1 MSKSL
6 SPRLFMSLRLLAVLL
21 ITVLV
26 LAACQAGGGDSIKIG
41 MNLEETGNIPKV
53 GEHSRV
59 AAEMFVEE
67 VNEAGGVEIGGET
80 YTLELVVEDNNG
92 TAEGA
97 TAVANKLVTQDEVL
111 ALVGPNASVAA
122 VPAGEVANN
131 LETPMISPWST
142 NPNTTLNRP
151 WVFRAPF
158 LDPFQ
163 GPVVANF
170 ATEEFGAER
179 ACVLFDIA
187 TDYSNGL
194 ADNFRS
200 AWEGLHGA
208 GSVVAYES
216 FTTGDQDFSAQ
227 LTNIGAADC
236 DIFFTPQYY
245 SEVPLIVEQA
255 QDLGIT
261 VPIVGSD
268 SWGDPQLLELCGS
281 DCDGYFFSTH
291 YVASGATGAT
301 KEFIDKFNA
310 RHNEIPSDVGA
321 LTWDSMRL
329 MVQAMQNCGTITGD
343 LAADRACVRDGLA
356 TISDFDGITGQ
367 MTFEEGGD
375 PIKCAV
381 IVQIQGGEVA
391 FHESVCP

>member
-1 MSKSL
+1 MSKRSRFTHL
-6 SPRLFMSLRLLAVLL
+6 TLVAVLAVAA
-21 ITVLV
+21 
-26 LAACQAGGGDSIKIG
+26 AACQGGAGGDGGGTLKIG
-41 MNLEETGNIPKV
+41 LNAELTGNVPKV
-53 GEHSRV
+53 GEHAQV

-67 VNEAGGVEIGGET
+67 VNAAGGVEVGGES
-80 YTLELVVEDNNG
+80 YELELIVEDNNG

-97 TAVANKLVTQDEVL
+97 TAAATKLITQDEVL
-111 ALVGPNASVAA
+111 VVVGPNPSVAA
-122 VPAGEVANN
+122 VPGGEVANN

-142 NPNTTLNRP
+142 NPDTTFNRP

-163 GPVVANF
+163 GPVVADF
-170 ATEEFGAER
+170 ATNEFGAET
-179 ACVLFDIA
+179 ACVLFDVA
-187 TDYSNGL
+187 SDYPTGL
-194 ADNFRS
+194 AENFRS
-200 AWEGLHGA
+200 AWEERHGP

-227 LTNIGAADC
+227 LTNIGSSGC

-255 QDLGIT
+255 HSLGLDM
-261 VPIVGSD
+261 PIVGSD

-301 KEFIDKFNA
+301 AEFIEAFEE
-310 RHNEIPSDVGA
+310 RHGETPSDVGA
-321 LTWDSMRL
+321 LNWDSML
-329 MVQAMQNCGTITGD
+329 LVQQALANCGEITGD
-343 LAADRACVRDGLA
+343 LVADRTCIRDGMA
-356 TISDFDGITGQ
+356 EIEDFEGITGNMSFDDQ
-367 MTFEEGGD
+367 GD

-381 IVQIQGGEVA
+381 IVQIEGSEVS
-391 FHESVCP
+391 FFDEVCPE

>member
-1 MSKSL
+1 MIKA
-6 SPRLFMSLRLLAVLL
+6 RTITLFTLMLLGALA
-21 ITVLV
+21 
-26 LAACQAGGGDSIKIG
+26 LAACQAGGGDDAIKVG
-41 MNLEETGNIPKV
+41 LNLELTGNIPKV

-59 AAEMFVEE
+59 AAEMFAEE
-67 VNEAGGVEIGGET
+67 INAAGGVEIGGQQ
-80 YTLELVVEDNNG
+80 YTIELVTEDNNG

-97 TAVANKLVTQDEVL
+97 TAVANKLITQDEVQV
-111 ALVGPNASVAA
+111 LVGPNASVAA

-170 ATEEFGAER
+170 ATEQFGADK
-179 ACVLFDIA
+179 ACVLFDVA
-187 TDYSNGL
+187 SDYPKGL
-194 ADNFRS
+194 ADNFKS
-200 AWEGLHGA
+200 AWEELHGA
-208 GSVVAYES
+208 GSVVAFES

-227 LTNIGAADC
+227 LTKIKATDC
-236 DIFFTPQYY
+236 QVLFTPQYY

-261 VPIVGSD
+261 IPIVGSD
-268 SWGDPQLLELCGS
+268 SWGDPQLLELCGAA
-281 DCDGYFFSTH
+281 CDGYFYSTH

-310 RHNEIPSDVGA
+310 RHGEIPSDVGA
-321 LTWDSMRL
+321 LTWDSMQL
-329 MVQAMQNCGTITGD
+329 VVQALQNCGTITGN
-343 LAADRACVRDGLA
+343 LEEDRTCIRDGMA
-356 TISDFDGITGQ
+356 DISDFEGITGT
-367 MTFEEGGD
+367 MTFDEQGD

-381 IVQIQGGEVA
+381 IVQIQGGEVG
-391 FHESVCP
+391 FYESVCP

>member
-1 MSKSL
+1 MQKRQASG
-6 SPRLFMSLRLLAVLL
+6 LFFLMILGVLA
-21 ITVLV
+21 
-26 LAACQAGGGDSIKIG
+26 LAACGGGGDGDAIPIG
-41 MNLEETGNIPKV
+41 LNLEITGNIPKV

-67 VNEAGGVEIGGET
+67 VNAAGGLDIGGQS
-80 YTLELVVEDNNG
+80 YMLELITEDNSG

-97 TAVANKLVTQDEVL
+97 TAAATKLITQDEIVIM
-111 ALVGPNASVAA
+111 VGPNASVAA

-142 NPNTTLNRP
+142 NPATTLDRS

-170 ATEEFGAER
+170 ASESFGAER

-187 TDYSNGL
+187 SDYPKGL
-194 ADNFRS
+194 ADNFQA

-208 GSVVAYES
+208 GSVVAFES

-227 LTNIGAADC
+227 LTKILATDC
-236 DIFFTPQYY
+236 QVLFTPQYY
-245 SEVPLIVEQA
+245 TEVPLIVEQA
-255 QDLGIT
+255 QDLGIDF
-261 VPIVGSD
+261 PIVGSD
-268 SWGDPQLLELCGS
+268 SWGDPQLLELCGEA
-281 DCDGYFFSTH
+281 CDGYYYSTH

-301 KEFIDKFNA
+301 AEFIDAFNA
-310 RHNEIPSDVGA
+310 RHGEVPSDVGA
-321 LTWDSMRL
+321 LTWDAMGL
-329 MVQAMQNCGTITGD
+329 AAQAMQNCGAITGD
-343 LAADRACVRDGLA
+343 TAADRACIRDGLA
-356 TISDFDGITGQ
+356 SISNFEGITGA
-367 MTFEEGGD
+367 MTFDEQGD

-381 IVQIQGGEVA
+381 IVQIQGGEVS

>member
-1 MSKSL
+1 MDRFL
-6 SPRLFMSLRLLAVLL
+6 SRRSVVRWW
-21 ITVLV
+21 LV
-26 LAACQAGGGDSIKIG
+26 LTVVLIAVGCQAGGDDTLKIG
-41 MNLEETGNIPKV
+41 LNLELTGNIPKV

-67 VNEAGGVEIGGET
+67 INEAGGLEIGGEQ
-80 YTLELVVEDNNG
+80 YMLELVTEDNNG

-170 ATEEFGAER
+170 ATDEFGAER
-179 ACVLFDIA
+179 ACVLYDIA
-187 TDYSNGL
+187 SDYSNGL

-200 AWEGLHGA
+200 AWEEIHGA
-208 GSVVAYES
+208 GSVVAYETFS
-216 FTTGDQDFSAQ
+216 TGDQDFSAQ

-245 SEVPLIVEQA
+245 NEVPLIVEQA
-255 QDLGIT
+255 QGLGLT
-261 VPIVGSD
+261 MPIVGSD
-268 SWGDPQLLELCGS
+268 SWGDPQLLELCG
-281 DCDGYFFSTH
+281 DACNGYFFSTH
-291 YVASGATGAT
+291 YVASGAEGAT
-301 KEFIDKFNA
+301 LEFIEAFNA

-321 LTWDSMRL
+321 LTWDAMRL
-329 MVQAMQNCGTITGD
+329 MAQAMQNCGNITGD
-343 LAADRACVRDGLA
+343 LAADRLCVRDGLA
-356 TISDFDGITGQ
+356 AISNFDGITGE
-367 MTFEEGGD
+367 MTFDEQGD

-381 IVQIQGGEVA
+381 IVQIQGGEVS
-391 FHESVCP
+391 FYESVCP

>member
-1 MSKSL
+1 MRKS
-6 SPRLFMSLRLLAVLL
+6 FVLRLLAVLL
-21 ITVLV
+21 PGILV
-26 LAACQAGGGDSIKIG
+26 IAGCQGAGEDTIVIG
-41 MNLEETGNIPKV
+41 LNAELTGNIPKV

-67 VNEAGGVEIGGET
+67 INEAGGVDIGGES
-80 YTLELVVEDNNG
+80 YMLELVVEDNNG

-97 TAVANKLVTQDEVL
+97 TATANKLITQDQVL

-187 TDYSNGL
+187 SDYPTGL

-200 AWEGLHGA
+200 AWEGLHGE

-227 LTNIGAADC
+227 LTNIGATDC
-236 DIFFTPQYY
+236 QILFTPQYY

-261 VPIVGSD
+261 MPIVGSD

-301 KEFIDKFNA
+301 GEFIDDFNA
-310 RHNEIPSDVGA
+310 RHGEIPSDVGA

-329 MVQAMQNCGTITGD
+329 MVQALQNCGSITGN
-343 LAADRACVRDGLA
+343 LADDRACVRDGMA
-356 TISDFDGITGQ
+356 AITDFDGITGE
-367 MTFEEGGD
+367 MTFDDQGD

-381 IVQIQGGEVA
+381 IVQIQGNEVT
-391 FHESVCP
+391 FYDSVCP

>member
-1 MSKSL
+1 MNKSFSFKFL
-6 SPRLFMSLRLLAVLL
+6 ILLFLG
-21 ITVLV
+21 ILV
-26 LAACQAGGGDSIKIG
+26 LSACQSGGGEDTIKVG
-41 MNLEETGNIPKV
+41 LNLELTGNIPKV

-59 AAEMFVEE
+59 AAEMFAEE
-67 VNEAGGVEIGGET
+67 INAAGGVDIGGKK
-80 YTLELVVEDNNG
+80 YNLELVTEDNNG

-97 TAVANKLVTQDEVL
+97 AAVANKLITQDGITL
-111 ALVGPNASVAA
+111 MVGPNASVAA

-170 ATEEFGAER
+170 ATKQFGAEK
-179 ACVLFDIA
+179 ACVLFDVA
-187 TDYSNGL
+187 SDYPKGL
-194 ADNFRS
+194 SDNFKS
-200 AWEGLHGA
+200 AWEGIHGA
-208 GSVVAYES
+208 GSVVAFES

-227 LTNIGAADC
+227 LTKIKATDC
-236 DIFFTPQYY
+236 QVLFTPQYY

-261 VPIVGSD
+261 IPVLGSD
-268 SWGDPQLLELCGS
+268 SWGDPQLLELCG
-281 DCDGYFFSTH
+281 DACNGDFYSTH

-310 RHNEIPSDVGA
+310 RHGEIPSDVGA
-321 LTWDSMRL
+321 LTWDSMSL
-329 MVQAMQNCGTITGD
+329 AIQALQNCGKVTGD
-343 LAADRACVRDGLA
+343 LAVDRSCVRDGLA
-356 TISDFDGITGQ
+356 GIQDFEGITGK
-367 MTFEEGGD
+367 MTFDEQGD

-381 IVQIQGGEVA
+381 IVQIQDGEVG
-391 FHESVCP
+391 FYESVCP

>member
-1 MSKSL
+1 MNKLLSKKL
-6 SPRLFMSLRLLAVLL
+6 LGLLF
-21 ITVLV
+21 VLV
-26 LAACQAGGGDSIKIG
+26 LALAACGGGGDDTIKVG
-41 MNLEETGNIPKV
+41 LNLELTGNIPKV

-67 VNEAGGVEIGGET
+67 LNAAGGVDIGGQN
-80 YTLELVVEDNNG
+80 YTFELVTGDNNG

-97 TAVANKLVTQDEVL
+97 AAVANKLITQDGIVIMI
-111 ALVGPNASVAA
+111 GPNASVAA

-170 ATEEFGAER
+170 ATEQFGADK
-179 ACVLFDIA
+179 ACVLFDVA
-187 TDYSNGL
+187 SDYPKGL
-194 ADNFRS
+194 ADNFKL
-200 AWEGLHGA
+200 AWENLHGA
-208 GSVVAYES
+208 GSVVAFES

-227 LTNIGAADC
+227 LTNIRATDC
-236 DIFFTPQYY
+236 QVLFTPQYY

-261 VPIVGSD
+261 IPIVGSD
-268 SWGDPQLLELCGS
+268 SWGDPQLLELCG
-281 DCDGYFFSTH
+281 DACNGFFYSTH

-310 RHNEIPSDVGA
+310 RHGEIPSDVGA
-321 LTWDSMRL
+321 LTWDAMQL
-329 MVQAMQNCGTITGD
+329 AVQALQNCGDLSGD
-343 LAADRACVRDGLA
+343 LAADRTCVRDGLA
-356 TISDFDGITGQ
+356 GITDFEGITGK
-367 MTFEEGGD
+367 MTFDEQGD

-381 IVQIQGGEVA
+381 IVQIQDGEVG
-391 FHESVCP
+391 FFESVCP

>member
-1 MSKSL
+1 MRT
-6 SPRLFMSLRLLAVLL
+6 RLVRLLALL
-21 ITVLV
+21 VPGILI
-26 LAACQAGGGDSIKIG
+26 LAGCQAVAPANTVRIG
-41 MNLEETGNIPKV
+41 LNLELTGNIPKV

-67 VNEAGGVEIGGET
+67 INAAGGVSLGGES
-80 YTLELVVEDNNG
+80 YTLALVVEDNNG

-97 TAVANKLVTQDEVL
+97 TATANKLITQDNVL
-111 ALVGPNASVAA
+111 VLVGPNASVAA

-170 ATEEFGAER
+170 ASDEFGATR
-179 ACVLFDIA
+179 ACVLYDVA
-187 TDYSNGL
+187 SDYPTGL
-194 ADNFRS
+194 ANNFIT
-200 AWEGLHGA
+200 AWEERHGA
-208 GSVVAYES
+208 GSVSAVES

-227 LTNIGAADC
+227 LTNIRATDC
-236 DIFFTPQYY
+236 EILFAPQYY
-245 SEVPLIVEQA
+245 SEVPLIVAQA

-261 VPIVGSD
+261 IPIVGSD

-281 DCDGYFFSTH
+281 ACDGYFFSTH

-301 KEFIDKFNA
+301 AEFIDKFNE

-321 LTWDSMRL
+321 LTWDSML
-329 MVQAMQNCGTITGD
+329 LVVAALENCGTLTGD
-343 LAADRACVRDGLA
+343 LATDRACVRDGLA
-356 TISDFDGITGQ
+356 SIDNFEGITGNMVFDEQ
-367 MTFEEGGD
+367 GD

-381 IVQIQGGEVA
+381 IVQIQDGEVN
-391 FHESVCP
+391 FYDSVCP